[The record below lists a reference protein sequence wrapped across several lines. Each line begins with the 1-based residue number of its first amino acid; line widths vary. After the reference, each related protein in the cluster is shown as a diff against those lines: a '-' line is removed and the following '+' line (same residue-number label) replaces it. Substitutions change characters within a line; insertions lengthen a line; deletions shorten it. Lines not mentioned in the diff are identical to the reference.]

1 MNSRTNTL
9 TWCVAYYVV
18 VGVFGTCDPF
28 IVALDSS
35 AILLSQIAF
44 ALPASYW
51 LINDV
56 KIRGNYLPHVIQ
68 PAIVNFWFFV
78 VPVYVIWTRRWWGLL
93 YITLHFAATYS
104 VTMVGYYI
112 AAYILWPIVFPVADG

>member
-1 MNSRTNTL
+1 M
-9 TWCVAYYVV
+9 
-18 VGVFGTCDPF
+18 GVMGICEPF

-35 AILLSQIAF
+35 AIFLSGIAA

-51 LINDV
+51 LINDA

-68 PAIVNFWFFV
+68 PAIVGYWIFV

-93 YITLHFAATYS
+93 YVALHFSGTYL
-104 VTMVGYYI
+104 VTMLGYCI
-112 AAYILWPIVFPVADG
+112 AVHVLWPIVFPVAGG